1 MTSLPDRPDL
11 DQLRTQAKELKR
23 ALAAGDQTALDRVLA
38 SHPKYVGR
46 PAERLGEI
54 GLTLRDA
61 QVTIARELGFE
72 SWKALL
78 AEVEGAGERVRWKAS
93 ASVDITQ
100 RAFDEAK
107 KLKQPFCTSE
117 HFLLAIL
124 SPPTP
129 TASSEVLTGVGLTY
143 EQAQTRVRS
152 MDIKRRVYKG
162 TGSTQAFQLILGWA
176 QGIAIG
182 MGASRVTDEHV
193 LMALTY
199 GTFGGDSLLSDLDID
214 PEDVID
220 GLRKAGVETPKLRPP
235 ATTTPIGPMGPFVYF
250 PKEEF
255 RSITE
260 ALIHDYPPGAA
271 HWGTNASSW
280 KKGYWYVQGED
291 RIPMEAIIRMALK
304 GKSTNLVEVLTLQEG
319 LDLENADAPHRYRDR
334 PSVKTVE

>member
-1 MTSLPDRPDL
+1 MTSLPDHPDL
-11 DQLRTQAKELKR
+11 EQLRTQAKELKR

-38 SHPKYVGR
+38 SHPKFADR
-46 PAERLGEI
+46 PADRADGWQF
-54 GLTLRDA
+54 TLRDA
-61 QVTIARELGFE
+61 QVTLARELGFV

-78 AEVEGAGERVRWKAS
+78 ENVEDVEERVRWKAS
-93 ASVDITQ
+93 ASVDIIE

-107 KLKQPFCTSE
+107 KLKQPFCTRE

-124 SPPTP
+124 SPPKP
-129 TASSEVLTGVGLTY
+129 TASCEVLNGVGLTY
-143 EQAQTRVRS
+143 DQEQTRARN
-152 MDIKRRVYKG
+152 MDTKRRVFKG
-162 TGSTQAFQLILGWA
+162 AGSTQAFQLILGWA

-182 MGASRVTDEHV
+182 LGASRVTDEHV

-199 GTFGGDSLLSDLDID
+199 GSFGGDSLLSDLDID

-235 ATTTPIGPMGPFVYF
+235 ATTTPVGPMGPFVYF
-250 PKEEF
+250 PKQEF

-260 ALIHDYPPGAA
+260 ALFDKYPPGAV

-291 RIPMEAIIRMALK
+291 RIPMEAIVRKALK
-304 GKSTNLVEVLTLQEG
+304 GKSTNSIDVLTFQEG
-319 LDLENADAPHRYRDR
+319 LELENAAAPRRYRAR
-334 PSVKTVE
+334 PSAGA